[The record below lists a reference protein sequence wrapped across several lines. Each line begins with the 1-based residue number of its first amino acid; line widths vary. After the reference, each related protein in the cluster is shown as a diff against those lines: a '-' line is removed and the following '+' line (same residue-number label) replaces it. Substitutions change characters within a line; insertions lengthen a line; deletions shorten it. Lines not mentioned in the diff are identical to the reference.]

1 MTEPIYERVM
11 HDLERHFQPARYHQN
26 QEAPVSI
33 TSTIR
38 DDIHTAIDDV
48 FGRHSSAVGDL
59 EALAGSRVAQT
70 LLGLVIPPQFEDMA
84 IGVLKAVAEAA
95 RLAPAPA
102 AEVPPGGAESAVEA
116 IPDGAGADAGQPVVV
131 GGQA

>member
-1 MTEPIYERVM
+1 M
-11 HDLERHFQPARYHQN
+11 
-26 QEAPVSI
+26 SI

-38 DDIHTAIDDV
+38 DDIHNAVDDV
-48 FGRHSSAVGDL
+48 FGRHASAVGDL

-70 LLGLVIPPQFEDMA
+70 LLGLVIPPQFENMA

-95 RLAPAPA
+95 KLAPVPVPAA

-116 IPDGAGADAGQPVVV
+116 IPDGAGADTGLPVVV